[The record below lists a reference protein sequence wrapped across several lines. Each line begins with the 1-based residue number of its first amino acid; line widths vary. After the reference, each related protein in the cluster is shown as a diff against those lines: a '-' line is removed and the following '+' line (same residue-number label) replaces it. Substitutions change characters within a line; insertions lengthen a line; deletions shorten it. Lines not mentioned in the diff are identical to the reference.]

1 VLISIQNEREWV
13 WLCEKV
19 LKKPDVAIDPR
30 FDSNTNRVENRPA
43 LDAIISMEF
52 CNYTRVQ
59 LEGLLSEASIAYGV
73 VSSCEDLVAHPQLQT
88 VDIEC
93 EGGVTKMP
101 APPVWRKD
109 IPLAEQQVFSEVPAL
124 GAHSEK
130 IRQDFAE

>member
-19 LKKPDVAIDPR
+19 LKKPGVSTDAR
-30 FDSNTNRVENRPA
+30 FSSNTNRVENRPA
-43 LDAIISMEF
+43 LDAIISTEF
-52 CNYTRVQ
+52 CNYTREE

-88 VDIEC
+88 VEIEC

-109 IPLAEQQVFSEVPAL
+109 IPLAEQQRFNAVPAL
-124 GAHSEK
+124 GEHSDR
-130 IRQDFAE
+130 IRKDFAE